1 MSATGV
7 EASVKDPASSANV
20 PIEGI
25 EGASGLSNPSAG
37 ISVRQVVALG
47 DGTDGSAQFARVD
60 ADRNLRV
67 VAGRSATATA
77 TQTSADV
84 TAQHLLSSNAARVGA
99 TIWNQ
104 SGSALYLGFTSGV
117 TAGPT
122 GNASWVIQPGSVWTM
137 PIAYTGDIYGIWDQ
151 AEGQANVAE
160 FT

>member
-25 EGASGLSNPSAG
+25 EGASGLSNPGAG
-37 ISVRQVVALG
+37 ISVRQVVALA
-47 DGTDGSAQFARVD
+47 DGTDGTAQFARVD
-60 ADRNLRV
+60 ADR
-67 VAGRSATATA
+67 SATATA
-77 TQTSADV
+77 SQTAGAT

-117 TAGPT
+117 TAGTT